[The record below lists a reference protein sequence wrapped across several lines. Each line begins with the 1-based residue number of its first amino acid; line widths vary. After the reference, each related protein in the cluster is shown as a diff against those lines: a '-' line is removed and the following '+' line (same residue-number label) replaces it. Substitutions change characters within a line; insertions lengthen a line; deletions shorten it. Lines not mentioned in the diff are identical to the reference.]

1 LTLSW
6 GSISSPALSL
16 SATRRPPI
24 SVMEYESVIGLEVH
38 AQLLTDSKI
47 FCGCVNA
54 YGGSPNTQTC
64 PVCLGLPG
72 ALPVLNRRA
81 VEHALKLAIAVGGR
95 VNRRSVFARK
105 NYFYPDLPKGYQ
117 ISQYESP
124 LAEGGEIEI
133 ETDDGRRR
141 IGIVRIHLE
150 EDAGKSLHLDEEKST
165 LVDLNRCGVP
175 LVEIVSAPD
184 IHTPR
189 EAYSYLA
196 KLRQTVQYL
205 DICAGDMEKGHLRCD
220 ANVSVRPKGQRDLGV
235 KTEVKNMNSFHGVER
250 ALNFEIERQIKML
263 RMGEKVEHETLLWEE
278 STQTCRPMR
287 SKEGAHDYRYFPE
300 PDLMVLELE
309 EGWVERV
316 KESLPELP
324 DQRKRRLIQQYHL
337 REHDAEILTS
347 ERDLADYFESA
358 AGDCPHYKKLSNWIM
373 VELLRELK
381 ERKISIFNF
390 RVKPGQL
397 AEVLNLVASGAISE
411 KMAKE
416 VFARMSESGESAPE
430 VIERDGLRQIS
441 DAGSLQSVVGQVLS
455 ENQDNL
461 RKYYAGKD
469 KLFEFFVG
477 EVMKKTRGQAN
488 PELVNRLLREML
500 KKLQSEW

>member
-1 LTLSW
+1 
-6 GSISSPALSL
+6 
-16 SATRRPPI
+16 
-24 SVMEYESVIGLEVH
+24 MEYESAIGLEVH

-47 FCGCVNA
+47 FCGCANA

-81 VEHALKLAIAVGGR
+81 AEHAVKLALAVGGR
-95 VNRRSVFARK
+95 INPLSVFARK

-150 EDAGKSLHLDEEKST
+150 EDAGKSLHLDEEEST

-184 IHTPR
+184 IHTPK
-189 EAYSYLA
+189 EAYSYLS

-205 DICAGDMEKGHLRCD
+205 GICAGDMEKGNLRCD

-235 KTEVKNMNSFHGVER
+235 KTEVKNMNSFHGVEK
-250 ALNFEIERQIKML
+250 ALNFEIERQIKVL
-263 RMGEKVEHETLLWEE
+263 KMGEKVEHETLLWEE
-278 STQTCRPMR
+278 STQTCQPMR
-287 SKEGAHDYRYFPE
+287 TKERAHDYRYFPE

-309 EGWVERV
+309 EGWVEGV

-324 DQRKRRLIQQYHL
+324 DQRKHRFVNQYRLPEY
-337 REHDAEILTS
+337 DAQILTS
-347 ERDLADYFESA
+347 EKGLADYFESA
-358 AGDCPHYKKLSNWIM
+358 AGDYSHYKKLSNWIM
-373 VELLRELK
+373 VEVLKELK
-381 ERKISIFNF
+381 ERKIGISDF

-397 AEVLNLVASGAISE
+397 AEVLNLVANGAISDT
-411 KMAKE
+411 MAKE
-416 VFARMSESGESAPE
+416 VFARMSETGESAPAI
-430 VIERDGLRQIS
+430 IEEKGLKQIS
-441 DAGSLQSVVGQVLS
+441 DAAQLQSVIREVLS
-455 ENQDNL
+455 ENQENL
-461 RKYYAGKD
+461 RKYHAGKD
-469 KLFEFFVG
+469 KLFGFFIG
-477 EVMKKTRGQAN
+477 EVMKKTKGQAN
-488 PELVNRLLREML
+488 PKLVNRFLREML
-500 KKLQSEW
+500 KTPKGKE